1 MEDFKNY
8 YRISQYARKL
18 NVSDECI
25 RLWVKSKK
33 VKSVVIGGT
42 VFVVDEN

>member
-8 YRISQYARKL
+8 YRISQYARKM
-18 NVSDECI
+18 NVSDECV
-25 RLWVKSKK
+25 RLWVKTNK

-42 VFVVDEN
+42 IFVVAED